1 MNGDTE
7 QWLVLL
13 GAIAATYLW
22 RALGVVLAS
31 RIDPN
36 GAIFQWVGCVSYA
49 MLAGLIS
56 RMTILPLGAL
66 AEAALWVRL
75 LAMAFA
81 FVVFFAVGKRMLPAV
96 FAGVAGFIL
105 LVQYAG

>member
-1 MNGDTE
+1 MNDNAA
-7 QWLVLL
+7 QWLVLF

-22 RALGVVLAS
+22 RALGVVLAT

-49 MLAGLIS
+49 MLAGLIA

-75 LAMAFA
+75 LAMAVA
-81 FVVFFAVGKRMLPAV
+81 FFVFFAAGKRMLPAV
-96 FAGVAGFIL
+96 FAGVVGFIL
-105 LVQYAG
+105 LVHYS